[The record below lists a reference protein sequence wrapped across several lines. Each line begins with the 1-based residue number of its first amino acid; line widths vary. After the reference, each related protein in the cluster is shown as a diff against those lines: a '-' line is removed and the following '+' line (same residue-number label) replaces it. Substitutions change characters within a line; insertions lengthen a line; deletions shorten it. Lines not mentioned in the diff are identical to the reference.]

1 MTAPTPPATSPSIQ
15 LVLVRHAESLRNRD
29 GEKVSID
36 TGLTELGWR
45 QAHAVAGWLAARYRP
60 VAVYSSDLIRSRQT
74 AEVIANRLN
83 VPLTVDEGLAEAD
96 FQYWDELPYRW
107 ERPVDVWHD
116 VWQPNPDV
124 SPLYASFRA
133 RLRDALFRI
142 LANRTGGT
150 IIAVTH
156 GGAIGTLLRSLFGGH
171 HLAITTANTGVT
183 QLAWEGNHWRL
194 EFHNSTA
201 HLDSLTAPKQPAA
214 APPPPLPWA
223 NGQNATAIVKHY
235 QRIAASAAAPGA
247 GLGERELRELVR
259 LANPRG
265 TEQTLDVATGTGAV
279 ALAFGPHVDSVL
291 GIDLSPAMLELAETE
306 RAARGLNNVRF
317 SLGQIGIAPLPENAF
332 DLITHHDLLMYVSDV
347 PALFGLFGRLLRPGG
362 RIVMDELIGS
372 DDPVKRATLE
382 AIMLRRDPGM
392 VEVLSAGEI
401 EAALRA
407 AGFRVAR
414 ADRYTVTRELDEWLT
429 RAAADEATRG
439 AVKNMVEAGLDA
451 DAAGLNARRGRDG
464 AISFT
469 ETRVRLLAERAER
482 PA

>member
-1 MTAPTPPATSPSIQ
+1 MTAPTPPATTPSIQ

-29 GEKVSID
+29 GEKVSVD

-60 VAVYSSDLIRSRQT
+60 IAVYSSDLIRSRQT

-107 ERPVDVWHD
+107 ERPMDVWHD

-133 RLRDALFRI
+133 RLRDAMQRL
-142 LANRTGGT
+142 LADRASGT
-150 IIAVTH
+150 LIAVSH
-156 GGAIGTLLRSLFGGH
+156 GGAIGTLMRSLFGGH

-183 QLAWEGNHWRL
+183 QLTWERNHWRL

-201 HLDSLTAPKQPAA
+201 HLESLTTPKQPAA
-214 APPPPLPWA
+214 APPPTLPWA

-235 QRIAASAAAPGA
+235 QRVAAAALGA
-247 GLGERELRELVR
+247 GLAERELRELVR

-265 TEQTLDVATGTGAV
+265 IEQALDVATGTGAV
-279 ALAFGPHVDSVL
+279 ALAFGPHVESVL

-306 RAARGLNNVRF
+306 RAARGVNNVRF

-332 DLITHHDLLMYVSDV
+332 DVITHHDLLLYVTDV
-347 PALFGLFGRLLRPGG
+347 PALFTLFGRLLRPGG
-362 RIVMDELIGS
+362 RVVMDELVGS

-401 EAALRA
+401 EGALRA

-414 ADRYTVTRELDEWLT
+414 ADRYTVTRDLDEWLG
-429 RAAADEATRG
+429 RGAADEATRS
-439 AVKNMVEAGLDA
+439 AVRSMIEAGLDA

-469 ETRVRLLAERAER
+469 ETRVRVLAEREIR